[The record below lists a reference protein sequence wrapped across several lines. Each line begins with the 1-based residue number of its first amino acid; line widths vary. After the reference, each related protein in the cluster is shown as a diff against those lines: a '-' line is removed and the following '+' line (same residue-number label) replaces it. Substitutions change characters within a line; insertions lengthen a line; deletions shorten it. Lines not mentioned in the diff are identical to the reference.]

1 MIMRRI
7 LTAALALLMAAA
19 AFASCGDTATTP
31 VDTNGDT
38 APQTET
44 ADETEAVLR
53 ADLPDKDWGGR
64 TFMVLGREHP
74 TYTQFN
80 NFEVWTE
87 KEVGEVVNDAVFRR
101 NSIIEEKYNVE
112 IAQVLDEFPE
122 KLLQQSASA
131 GDHLYDLAFIGLS
144 NIGPCIQ
151 NGYFYDLYD
160 VEHIDFS
167 KPWWNPEVNEAVSM
181 CGKLY
186 ATTSDFSLLDKS
198 RAYIMM
204 YNIDLAERLEIP
216 DLVQTVRDGKWT
228 VDVMLSYVKDLG
240 GDLDGDGKMGGEFDS
255 FGLVMDSYNSFMTFV
270 YGMDVQ
276 SVTKDK
282 DDKPV
287 ITMNNDRMVNA
298 VERVVEL
305 TCDPSYAL
313 FCDDFKDKTA
323 EDYWGTSGRAF
334 YSERALFSTCFPHV
348 LKSASEKAEFDYG
361 VLPMPKYD
369 EAQEKHYT
377 YADIFCMMMGIPVT
391 SAEPEFSGF
400 MLEALSAASTNT
412 TLTAYYDVSCKT
424 KYSYNPETGEMLDLI
439 FDGIYYDPAMIY
451 SIGKLRELLSVD
463 LPKKKSNIFVSQYT
477 KYEKGAQRAL
487 DKLVEAIE
495 NLEH

>member
-1 MIMRRI
+1 MRRI

-31 VDTNGDT
+31 VETNGDN
-38 APQTET
+38 ASQTET
-44 ADETEAVLR
+44 ANETEAVLR
-53 ADLPDKDWGGR
+53 TDLPDKDWGGR

-80 NFEVWTE
+80 NFEIWTE

-112 IAQVLDEFPE
+112 IAQILNEFPE
-122 KLLQQSASA
+122 TLLQQSASA
-131 GDHLYDLAFIGLS
+131 GDHLYDLAFVEMVQ
-144 NIGPCIQ
+144 IGPCIQ
-151 NGYFYDLYD
+151 NGYFYNLYD

-181 CGKLY
+181 CGRLY
-186 ATTSDFSLLDKS
+186 ATTSDFSLRDKN
-198 RAYIMM
+198 RAYIML
-204 YNIDLAERLEIP
+204 YNIDLTERLEIP
-216 DLVQTVRDGKWT
+216 NIVQTVRDGKWT

-255 FGLVMDSYNSFMTFV
+255 FGLVMDSYNSFSTFV
-270 YGMDVQ
+270 FGMDVQ

-298 VERVVEL
+298 VERVVSL

-313 FCDDFKDKTA
+313 FCDDFNGKTA
-323 EDYWGTSGRAF
+323 EDFWGTAGRAF
-334 YSERALFSTCFPHV
+334 YAERALFMTGFPHS
-348 LKSASEKAEFDYG
+348 LKSASEKAEFDFG

-369 EAQEKHYT
+369 EEQEKYYT
-377 YADIFCMMMGIPVT
+377 YADILSMLMGIPVT
-391 SAEPEFSGF
+391 SPEPGFSGF

-412 TLTAYYDVSCKT
+412 SLSAYYDVSCKT

-451 SIGKLRELLSVD
+451 SIGRLSELLSVD

-487 DKLVEAIE
+487 DKLVEAIDS
-495 NLEH
+495 LEH